1 MQGHRVAWALAAFLV
16 LSCASLPTASW
27 TMPAPAEQADASNHA
42 KRVFDFD
49 IPAQTLQDALEQY
62 GAVTGVSVVYLGT
75 LVTGRRSQA
84 VSGRLEA
91 GEALRRLLAGSG
103 LSARY
108 TSQNALVLVGA
119 PQSPRGA
126 STPAASRPEAG
137 RYRQYYGTVQGALR
151 AALCRDPLLA
161 KEDFRAALQFWVS
174 AAGRLERIRLLDST
188 GLPARDDALL
198 RSLERAVV
206 GPPPPG
212 FEQPFTMIMLPLS
225 AGRTASCDDGR

>member
-1 MQGHRVAWALAAFLV
+1 
-16 LSCASLPTASW
+16 
-27 TMPAPAEQADASNHA
+27 MPAPAEQADASNPG
-42 KRVFDFD
+42 KRVFDFN

-75 LVTGRRSQA
+75 LVTGRQSPA

-108 TSQNALVLVGA
+108 TSQNALVLVRPPEAARGA
-119 PQSPRGA
+119 PASSP
-126 STPAASRPEAG
+126 SRPEAG
-137 RYRQYYGTVQGALR
+137 RYRQYYGAVQGAMQ
-151 AALCRDPLLA
+151 AALCRNPMLA

-174 AAGRLERIRLLDST
+174 AGGRLERIRLLDST

-198 RSLERAVV
+198 RSLEKAVV

-225 AGRTASCDDGR
+225 AGRTASCDDGQ